1 MAKND
6 ENSPIH
12 SYVMAQKFYFL
23 AEQCLNL
30 IKKSLTPLLKE
41 YGLNHSQY
49 LILVVL
55 RYSDLTAS
63 KVMSTEMSYL
73 LGLEKH
79 SITPLVDFLCRKGLV
94 VRERSKKDR
103 RVVFLSLTPSG
114 KELIETV
121 QPQTIDS
128 IAVFPDCSTQEFRR
142 ISSFLSEI
150 LVLAAG
156 KNGQQPEPF
165 QNAYKKLLSDGA
177 DAFQKIQ
184 PDAGEQNPKG

>member
-1 MAKND
+1 MTNID
-6 ENSPIH
+6 ETSSIH
-12 SYVMAQKFYFL
+12 NYVMAQKFYFL

-30 IKKSLTPLLKE
+30 IKKSLNPLLKE

-55 RYSDLTAS
+55 RYSHLTGS

-94 VRERSKKDR
+94 LRERSKTDR

-114 KELIETV
+114 RELIETI

-128 IAVFPDCSTQEFRR
+128 IAAFPDCTTGEFRR
-142 ISSFLSEI
+142 MSAFLTEL
-150 LVLAAG
+150 LVLAAE
-156 KNGQQPEPF
+156 KNGQQPDQF

-177 DAFQKIQ
+177 DAFEKLQ
-184 PDAGEQNPKG
+184 G